1 MELQEVKQRRGS
13 GSSPQGLDIL
23 VCDNTEAMNQRS
35 VSPYHGPLNC
45 DQ

>member
-1 MELQEVKQRRGS
+1 MELQEVKQGRGS
-13 GSSPQGLDIL
+13 AHSGIRYI

-35 VSPYHGPLNC
+35 VSPYHGPLNY